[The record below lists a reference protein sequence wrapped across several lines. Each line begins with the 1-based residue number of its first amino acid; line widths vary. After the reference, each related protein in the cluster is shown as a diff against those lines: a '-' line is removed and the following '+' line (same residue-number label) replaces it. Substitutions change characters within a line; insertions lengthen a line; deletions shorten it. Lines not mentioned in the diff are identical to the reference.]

1 MAIASEFIQI
11 IVAAIYAITLFYT
24 IVTFQR
30 SKKLDQI
37 TSLGDVM
44 NELRDVDR
52 ELAKIPSGS
61 QFDDVRN
68 SWYLRMFNS
77 LDWLSFT
84 INERII
90 TDKKLIECIKPMIIS
105 YYEETF
111 LKSGSVNERDSS
123 HYQQLKKPYQTVK
136 KQVYI
141 KKIVIDYNLISNFFE
156 KISRFL
162 CILTKI

>member
-37 TSLGDVM
+37 VSLGDVM

-68 SWYLRMFNS
+68 SWYIRMFNS

-90 TDKKLIECIKPMIIS
+90 TDKKLIEYIKPMIIS

-111 LKSGSVNERDSS
+111 LKSGLVNKQDLS
-123 HYQQLKKPYQTVK
+123 HYQQLKKLYQTVK
-136 KQVYI
+136 KQV
-141 KKIVIDYNLISNFFE
+141 
-156 KISRFL
+156 
-162 CILTKI
+162 

>member
-1 MAIASEFIQI
+1 MAIASELIQI

-30 SKKLDQI
+30 SKRLDQI

-61 QFDDVRN
+61 QFDDARN
-68 SWYLRMFNS
+68 SWYFRMFNS
-77 LDWLSFT
+77 LEWLLFM

-90 TDKKLIECIKPMIIS
+90 TDKKLFEYIKPMIIS
-105 YYEETF
+105 YYEDTF
-111 LKSGSVNERDSS
+111 LKSGSAGERDSS
-123 HYQQLKKPYQTVK
+123 RYQHFK
-136 KQVYI
+136 
-141 KKIVIDYNLISNFFE
+141 
-156 KISRFL
+156 
-162 CILTKI
+162 

>member
-90 TDKKLIECIKPMIIS
+90 TDKKLSEYIKPMIIS

-123 HYQQLKKPYQTVK
+123 HYQQLKKLYQTVK
-136 KQVYI
+136 KQV
-141 KKIVIDYNLISNFFE
+141 
-156 KISRFL
+156 
-162 CILTKI
+162 

>member
-1 MAIASEFIQI
+1 MFIIPFMAIASELIQI

-30 SKKLDQI
+30 SKRLDQI

-68 SWYLRMFNS
+68 PWYFRRFNS
-77 LDWLSFT
+77 LEWLSFM
-84 INERII
+84 INERMI
-90 TDKKLIECIKPMIIS
+90 TDKKLIEYVKPMIIS
-105 YYEETF
+105 CYEDTF
-111 LKSGSVNERDSS
+111 LKSGSASERDPSR
-123 HYQQLKKPYQTVK
+123 YQQFKKLYQTVK
-136 KQVYI
+136 KQV
-141 KKIVIDYNLISNFFE
+141 
-156 KISRFL
+156 
-162 CILTKI
+162 

>member
-1 MAIASEFIQI
+1 MAIASELIQI

-30 SKKLDQI
+30 SKRLDQI

-68 SWYLRMFNS
+68 PWYFRRFNS
-77 LDWLSFT
+77 LEWLSFM
-84 INERII
+84 INERMI
-90 TDKKLIECIKPMIIS
+90 TDKKLIEYVKPMIIS
-105 YYEETF
+105 NYEDTF
-111 LKSGSVNERDSS
+111 LKSGSASERDPSR
-123 HYQQLKKPYQTVK
+123 YQQFKKLYQTVK
-136 KQVYI
+136 KQV
-141 KKIVIDYNLISNFFE
+141 
-156 KISRFL
+156 
-162 CILTKI
+162 

>member
-1 MAIASEFIQI
+1 MAIASELIQI

-30 SKKLDQI
+30 SKRLDQI

-68 SWYLRMFNS
+68 PWYYRRFNS
-77 LDWLSFT
+77 LEWLSFM
-84 INERII
+84 INERMI
-90 TDKKLIECIKPMIIS
+90 TDKKLIEYVKPMIIS
-105 YYEETF
+105 CYEDTF
-111 LKSGSVNERDSS
+111 LKSGSARERDPSR
-123 HYQQLKKPYQTVK
+123 YQQFKKLYQTVK
-136 KQVYI
+136 KQV
-141 KKIVIDYNLISNFFE
+141 
-156 KISRFL
+156 
-162 CILTKI
+162 

>member
-1 MAIASEFIQI
+1 MFVNPFMAIASEYIQI

-37 TSLGDVM
+37 TSLDDVM
-44 NELRDVDR
+44 NELRDGDR

-68 SWYLRMFNS
+68 SWYLRMSNS
-77 LDWLSFT
+77 LDWLSFM

-90 TDKKLIECIKPMIIS
+90 TGKKLIEYIKPMIIS

-123 HYQQLKKPYQTVK
+123 HYQ
-136 KQVYI
+136 
-141 KKIVIDYNLISNFFE
+141 
-156 KISRFL
+156 
-162 CILTKI
+162 

>member
-1 MAIASEFIQI
+1 MAIPSEYIQI

-30 SKKLDQI
+30 SKRLDQI

-68 SWYLRMFNS
+68 SWHFRMFNS
-77 LDWLSFT
+77 LDWLSFM
-84 INERII
+84 INKRII
-90 TDKKLIECIKPMIIS
+90 TDKKLIEYINPMIIG
-105 YYEETF
+105 YYEDTF
-111 LKSGSVNERDSS
+111 LKSGSANERDSS
-123 HYQQLKKPYQTVK
+123 HYQQLKKLYQTVK
-136 KQVYI
+136 KQV
-141 KKIVIDYNLISNFFE
+141 
-156 KISRFL
+156 
-162 CILTKI
+162 

>member
-68 SWYLRMFNS
+68 SWYIRMFNS

-90 TDKKLIECIKPMIIS
+90 TDKKLIEYIKPMIIS
-105 YYEETF
+105 YYEEIF

-123 HYQQLKKPYQTVK
+123 HYQQLKKLYQTVK
-136 KQVYI
+136 KKV
-141 KKIVIDYNLISNFFE
+141 
-156 KISRFL
+156 
-162 CILTKI
+162 

>member
-1 MAIASEFIQI
+1 MAIPSEYIQI

-30 SKKLDQI
+30 SKRLDQI

-68 SWYLRMFNS
+68 SWHFRMFNS
-77 LDWLSFT
+77 LDWSSIEISRL
-84 INERII
+84 E
-90 TDKKLIECIKPMIIS
+90 KYCKLCC
-105 YYEETF
+105 
-111 LKSGSVNERDSS
+111 
-123 HYQQLKKPYQTVK
+123 
-136 KQVYI
+136 
-141 KKIVIDYNLISNFFE
+141 IVILLLF
-156 KISRFL
+156 
-162 CILTKI
+162 

>member
-30 SKKLDQI
+30 SKRLDQI

-68 SWYLRMFNS
+68 PWYFRRFNS
-77 LDWLSFT
+77 LEWLSFM
-84 INERII
+84 INERMI
-90 TDKKLIECIKPMIIS
+90 TDKKLIEYVKPMIIS
-105 YYEETF
+105 YYEDTF
-111 LKSGSVNERDSS
+111 LKSGSASERDPSR
-123 HYQQLKKPYQTVK
+123 YQQLKKLYQTVK
-136 KQVYI
+136 KQV
-141 KKIVIDYNLISNFFE
+141 
-156 KISRFL
+156 
-162 CILTKI
+162 

>member
-90 TDKKLIECIKPMIIS
+90 TDKKLIEYIKPMIIS
-105 YYEETF
+105 YYEGTF

-123 HYQQLKKPYQTVK
+123 HYQQLKKLYQTVK
-136 KQVYI
+136 KQV
-141 KKIVIDYNLISNFFE
+141 
-156 KISRFL
+156 
-162 CILTKI
+162 